1 MLRID
6 NLKLPVGA
14 KEDKLRAAC
23 AHALRVSEEALV
35 SVHLLRRSIDA
46 REGVKLVCSCAVE
59 VKNESGV
66 LRRCKN
72 KKMCS
77 PTRRRNIRRPR
88 LFQRRRS
95 PLSLSARGPAGLFLR
110 AAAGPLRR
118 KTYLIRARARGRAA
132 KARCRALLAHGRA

>member
-23 AHALRVSEEALV
+23 AHAQRVSEEALV

-59 VKNESGV
+59 VKNESSV
-66 LRRCKN
+66 LRHCKN
-72 KKMCS
+72 KNVQPYAPKK
-77 PTRRRNIRRPR
+77 IRRPR

-95 PLSLSARGPAGLFLR
+95 PLSLSARGPRAFSAR
-110 AAAGPLRR
+110 CCWPAAAQDLS
-118 KTYLIRARARGRAA
+118 Y
-132 KARCRALLAHGRA
+132 

>member
-6 NLKLPVGA
+6 NLKLPVGV

-23 AHALRVSEEALV
+23 AHALRVSGEALV

-72 KKMCS
+72 KNVQPYAPKKYTPPAPVSAPEVS
-77 PTRRRNIRRPR
+77 PVVIGAGPR
-88 LFQRRRS
+88 AF
-95 PLSLSARGPAGLFLR
+95 SARCCWP
-110 AAAGPLRR
+110 AAAQDLS
-118 KTYLIRARARGRAA
+118 Y
-132 KARCRALLAHGRA
+132 

>member
-46 REGVKLVCSCAVE
+46 REGVKLVCSAAVE

-72 KKMCS
+72 K
-77 PTRRRNIRRPR
+77 IRRPR

-95 PLSLSARGPAGLFLR
+95 PLSLSARGPRAFSAR
-110 AAAGPLRR
+110 CCWPAAAQDPF
-118 KTYLIRARARGRAA
+118 Y
-132 KARCRALLAHGRA
+132 

>member
-6 NLKLPVGA
+6 NLKLPVGV

-46 REGVKLVCSCAVE
+46 REGVKLVCSAAVE

-72 KKMCS
+72 KNVQPYAPITTGETS
-77 PTRRRNIRRPR
+77 GAET
-88 LFQRRRS
+88 
-95 PLSLSARGPAGLFLR
+95 GAGGVYFFG
-110 AAAGPLRR
+110 A
-118 KTYLIRARARGRAA
+118 
-132 KARCRALLAHGRA
+132 

>member
-46 REGVKLVCSCAVE
+46 REGVKLVCSW
-59 VKNESGV
+59 
-66 LRRCKN
+66 
-72 KKMCS
+72 
-77 PTRRRNIRRPR
+77 
-88 LFQRRRS
+88 
-95 PLSLSARGPAGLFLR
+95 
-110 AAAGPLRR
+110 
-118 KTYLIRARARGRAA
+118 RGRGQ
-132 KARCRALLAHGRA
+132 KRIQRFTALQE

>member
-46 REGVKLVCSCAVE
+46 REGVKLYLPP
-59 VKNESGV
+59 
-66 LRRCKN
+66 LRLCGDNGAMIGAQGYYEYLAGARAD
-72 KKMCS
+72 
-77 PTRRRNIRRPR
+77 
-88 LFQRRRS
+88 
-95 PLSLSARGPAGLFLR
+95 LSLNAYATRDIDDAVVAYR
-110 AAAGPLRR
+110 AQVRDIFA
-118 KTYLIRARARGRAA
+118 
-132 KARCRALLAHGRA
+132 

>member
-6 NLKLPVGA
+6 NLKLPVGV

-72 KKMCS
+72 KNVQPYAPK
-77 PTRRRNIRRPR
+77 
-88 LFQRRRS
+88 
-95 PLSLSARGPAGLFLR
+95 
-110 AAAGPLRR
+110 
-118 KTYLIRARARGRAA
+118 K
-132 KARCRALLAHGRA
+132 

>member
-59 VKNESGV
+59 VKNETAA
-66 LRRCKN
+66 LKRCKN
-72 KKMCS
+72 KNVQSYAPRRYAPPARIDAPALS
-77 PTRRRNIRRPR
+77 PIVICGT
-88 LFQRRRS
+88 
-95 PLSLSARGPAGLFLR
+95 FLR
-110 AAAGPLRR
+110 AAACPLRC
-118 KTYLIRARARGRAA
+118 KTHFIGARARRRAA
-132 KARCRALLAHGRA
+132 KAGR